1 MPESPAPAA
10 GRTGRPRQRPGNVAA
25 YRFQWQEH
33 PWPRDPRF
41 QRLIVRATNPAGRQI
56 EVAILTSNPHSDRR
70 SVIRV
75 MFNRWL
81 QENDFGYMNRHV
93 GINELTSR
101 AHESYASIGAKLDD
115 RQVKSREYK
124 ALRREKMHEE
134 SVLKRLLLKRVKQ
147 RKRYADQ
154 LRSERVERNRLNRQS
169 KKRTEAPANAKQQ
182 RELKQPRRALE
193 RLVAKHDANK
203 TKRAAKKTE
212 LDRLIADQTR
222 AIEKA
227 QQRMAD
233 SVREESRLQALID
246 EQYLRLD
253 TRRKAFMDAVRI
265 SCRNI
270 FCKLAAEF
278 RPLYNNYRDDHFIV
292 RELTRCS
299 GIIHKRNGIAQV
311 LLMPTMQFQP
321 ATKQIVQDFLARIS
335 RQINAHFNG
344 RSMPV
349 HIQLLDENT
358 NDLDI
363 DQHGLRWVSSPT

>member
-1 MPESPAPAA
+1 
-10 GRTGRPRQRPGNVAA
+10 
-25 YRFQWQEH
+25 
-33 PWPRDPRF
+33 
-41 QRLIVRATNPAGRQI
+41 
-56 EVAILTSNPHSDRR
+56 
-70 SVIRV
+70 